1 MQQRLTAA
9 EGNDSCAESCQ
20 KIDATKHFRR
30 WYRVGNLVV
39 FVAVCAGEIAA
50 PDWNNVSEDWMVAG
64 FDRLTKHPRL
74 AKAALE
80 RSQLSDSRGQSH
92 LATHG

>member
-1 MQQRLTAA
+1 
-9 EGNDSCAESCQ
+9 
-20 KIDATKHFRR
+20 
-30 WYRVGNLVV
+30 
-39 FVAVCAGEIAA
+39 
-50 PDWNNVSEDWMVAG
+50 VSEDWMVAG